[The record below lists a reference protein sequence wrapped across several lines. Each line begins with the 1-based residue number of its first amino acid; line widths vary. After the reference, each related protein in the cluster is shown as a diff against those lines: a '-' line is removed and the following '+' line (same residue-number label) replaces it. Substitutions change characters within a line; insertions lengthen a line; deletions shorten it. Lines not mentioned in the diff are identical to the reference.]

1 MYMERQP
8 KNRAP
13 YFLSG
18 RYINSEFGLRPF
30 DIIDISNEISRNVS
44 QNCRLLH
51 LFELKEILYLIVY
64 VVSWVF
70 FMLPCHLLTMPK

>member
-1 MYMERQP
+1 MGHHVFYQVVTSA
-8 KNRAP
+8 K
-13 YFLSG
+13 
-18 RYINSEFGLRPF
+18 EFGLRLF
-30 DIIDISNEISRNVS
+30 GIIDISNKVSRNVS

-70 FMLPCHLLTMPK
+70 FMLLCHLLTMPK